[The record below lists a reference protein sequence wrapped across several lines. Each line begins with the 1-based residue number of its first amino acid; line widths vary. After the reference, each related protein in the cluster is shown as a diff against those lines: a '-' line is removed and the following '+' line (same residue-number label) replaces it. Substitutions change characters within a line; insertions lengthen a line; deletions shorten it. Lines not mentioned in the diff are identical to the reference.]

1 MKVNLQLKTS
11 QHLALTP
18 QLQQSIRLLQLSTQE
33 LDQELE
39 TFLMQNPLLERDDSP
54 HEEAE
59 SAAFDSWSPDD
70 LPAPAWHDGD
80 DEMEAPQSP
89 APPQSLAD
97 HLVAQLR
104 LMPLNERDHDLVL
117 TLVAQ
122 LDEAGYLP
130 ATLETIQ
137 AEFPESLAITVEELQ
152 VALRLLQSMDPPGVG
167 ARNLAECLTLQLK
180 ALPVDTEGR
189 EPALQVVGNHL
200 DLLAG
205 RDFSRLRKLLNIPE
219 PLLQTACH
227 LVTRLNPKPGMDFS
241 PQETRYVV
249 PDVLVRK
256 IRGQWTASLNSEAMP
271 RLRINALYAQLMHRD
286 RESSHPLSS
295 QLQEARWLIR
305 NVQQR
310 FDTILRVSQAIII
323 RQHAFLDHGEVAM
336 RPLVLREIAD
346 ELELH
351 ESTISRVTT
360 QKYMLTPRGLYELK
374 YFFSSHVSTDTGGA
388 ASSTAI
394 RALIRQ
400 MIQAEDGKNPLSD
413 NRLSE
418 LLAEQGF
425 KVARRTVA
433 KYREALQIHPA
444 SQRKSL

>member
-54 HEEAE
+54 NEEAE
-59 SAAFDSWSPDD
+59 PAHFDSWSPDG
-70 LPAPAWHDGD
+70 LPGPSWHDGD
-80 DEMEAPQSP
+80 DETEAPQSA
-89 APPQSLAD
+89 APPQSLTD
-97 HLVAQLR
+97 HLVTQLR
-104 LMPLNERDHDLVL
+104 LMPLNERDNDLIL
-117 TLVAQ
+117 ALVAQ

-130 ATLETIQ
+130 TTLEAIQ
-137 AEFPESLAITVEELQ
+137 TEFPESLAVTVEELQ
-152 VALRLLQSMDPPGVG
+152 VALCLLQSLDPPGVG
-167 ARNLAECLTLQLK
+167 ARSLAECLTLQLK
-180 ALPVDTEGR
+180 ALPADTEGR
-189 EPALQVVGNHL
+189 EPARQIVRNHL

-205 RDFSRLRKLLNIPE
+205 RDFSRLRKLLGISE
-219 PLLQTACH
+219 PLLQTACQ
-227 LVTRLNPKPGMDFS
+227 LVTRLNPKPGLDFS
-241 PQETRYVV
+241 PLETRYVV

-256 IRGQWTASLNSEAMP
+256 VRGQWTASLNPEAMP

-286 RESSHPLSS
+286 RESAHPLSS

-310 FDTILRVSQAIII
+310 FDTILRVSQAIIV

-388 ASSTAI
+388 VSSTAI

-400 MIQAEDGKNPLSD
+400 IIQAEDGKNPLSD

>member
-59 SAAFDSWSPDD
+59 STSFDSWSPDD
-70 LPAPAWHDGD
+70 LPAQTWHDGD
-80 DEMEAPQSP
+80 DETEATQSP

-97 HLVAQLR
+97 HLWAQLR
-104 LMPLNERDHDLVL
+104 LMPLNERDHDLIL

-130 ATLETIQ
+130 ITLETVQ
-137 AEFPESLAITVEELQ
+137 AEFSESLAVTVEELQ
-152 VALRLLQSMDPPGVG
+152 VALRLLQSLDPPGVG
-167 ARNLAECLTLQLK
+167 ARSLAECLALQLK
-180 ALPVDTEGR
+180 ALPADTEGLK
-189 EPALQVVGNHL
+189 PALQIVRNHL

-205 RDFSRLRKLLNIPE
+205 RDFSRLRRLLGIPE
-219 PLLQTACH
+219 PLLQTACQ

-241 PQETRYVV
+241 PMETRYVM

-256 IRGQWTASLNSEAMP
+256 VRGQWTASLNPEAMP

-310 FDTILRVSQAIII
+310 FDTILRVSQAIIV

-346 ELELH
+346 ELALH

-374 YFFSSHVSTDTGGA
+374 YFFSSHVSTDTGGEV
-388 ASSTAI
+388 SSTAI